1 MYDNLFFFLS
11 FSQGLCNNSVNYV
24 TQINS
29 NIFFYILSQMDP
41 KGF

>member
-11 FSQGLCNNSVNYV
+11 FSQGLLQWFCKLCD
-24 TQINS
+24 TNS
-29 NIFFYILSQMDP
+29 NIFFNILSQMGP